1 MEPKFGKK
9 RPKSGSKLGFLA
21 IFFKFGSL
29 FFLENASKDSLQQY
43 ITSSRDKSQKSKKKK
58 KIGAKPWPKRAKIET
73 KISCLSF
80 YEIWFIN
87 IPLNWIG

>member
-29 FFLENASKDSLQQY
+29 VFLENASKDSLQQY

-58 KIGAKPWPKRAKIET
+58 KKKLEQNLGQSGPKSRLKLVVCHFMKFGSLAF
-73 KISCLSF
+73 L
-80 YEIWFIN
+80 
-87 IPLNWIG
+87 